1 MWTIRGLIN
10 ELDTV
15 VIQKFSQNRLKK
27 ETVVKA
33 AIIIHHDKMT
43 TELNFIVELHVKVLS
58 NVTCKIHE

>member
-10 ELDTV
+10 ELDAV

-43 TELNFIVELHVKVLS
+43 TELYCRITRESVIQ
-58 NVTCKIHE
+58 CYM